1 MKCNKVMLENR
12 ESAAIR
18 LKDIIPMSQM
28 KSEDWKVIA
37 MSSGGLVIAS
47 HLTKKTQ
54 NKIDFLF
61 NAPIYAPN
69 NDECEV
75 ARVSESE
82 EIVINEELVSSFGIE
97 YDYIY
102 GEAHRKHE
110 DKILSYTYRYRKGR
124 QLIPLKD
131 KIVLLVDEGSETGS
145 KFMLGLKTVLAMQPK
160 AVYIAVPIIPKAVL
174 EALEPLAD
182 NIFYIQAIED
192 YVQTKCYY
200 ENLDDVDNE
209 TIEKLLGDKN

>member
-1 MKCNKVMLENR
+1 MKCNSVMLENR
-12 ESAAIR
+12 ESAALK
-18 LKDIIPMSQM
+18 LKDIIPIQQM
-28 KSEDWKVIA
+28 KSEDWKVVA

-47 HLTKKTQ
+47 YLTQRTHNQ
-54 NKIDFLF
+54 IDFLF

-69 NDECEV
+69 NHECEV
-75 ARVSESE
+75 ARVSETE

-124 QLIPLKD
+124 QFISLKD

-145 KFMLGLKTVLAMQPK
+145 KFMLGLKTVLSMQPK
-160 AVYIAVPIIPKAVL
+160 AVYIAVPILPKAVL

-200 ENLDDVDNE
+200 KTLEDVDNE
-209 TIEKLLGDKN
+209 TIEKLLGD